1 MTPTA
6 RQGHGTLRI
15 ALWNVNKS
23 MFSESILLQVL
34 ETQVNEV
41 VSKRLGKVQV
51 LLADCSKGKGNSMES
66 KKKC

>member
-1 MTPTA
+1 
-6 RQGHGTLRI
+6 
-15 ALWNVNKS
+15 